1 MKTLQEERE
10 AIVEEFNKWRSIQTQ
25 TGNQI
30 TLSMDCLASLKSDV
44 RTALLSHEEKVVA
57 RVREMLDE
65 EMEYFA
71 DMEHERWSKWQKYM
85 HSRLFELED
94 VDNSTCCHDH
104 LKILPTEL
112 WQRWERQIA
121 TPYAELSEA
130 EKESDREQVRPYLNH
145 IKSKLT
151 DLTLPITDEV

>member
-57 RVREMLDE
+57 MVREEIRKLVKVKDPT
-65 EMEYFA
+65 
-71 DMEHERWSKWQKYM
+71 RM
-85 HSRLFELED
+85 HNPELG
-94 VDNSTCCHDH
+94 
-104 LKILPTEL
+104 KINGYNK
-112 WQRWERQIA
+112 A
-121 TPYAELSEA
+121 
-130 EKESDREQVRPYLNH
+130 
-145 IKSKLT
+145 LT
-151 DLTLPITDEV
+151 DVMNTLPITDEDNLTKE